1 MLDIHDE
8 DSIIGV
14 RLEIKLF
21 LEVLFMNSV
30 SKFLISI
37 ASCTFLFTFSTLNC
51 AKATSVDEV
60 KSENSE
66 IVVSNEEKI
75 SEEAKENVVVSGEK
89 EASNEASSDNP
100 REESEG
106 KNVGNVKI
114 NVQERCWEASY
125 SIYCDDNGKIVKVVN
140 NT

>member
-1 MLDIHDE
+1 
-8 DSIIGV
+8 
-14 RLEIKLF
+14 
-21 LEVLFMNSV
+21 MNSV

-37 ASCTFLFTFSTLNC
+37 AYCTFLFTFSTLNC

-66 IVVSNEEKI
+66 IVVSNEEKV

-89 EASNEASSDNP
+89 EASNEELSDNS